1 MLWLSSSSRQYFVVS
16 RHLLIGVLETAAAM
30 LISVEKLRIA
40 IDTNVLIAA
49 LTRPRGTSA
58 RIVNAWLDGRLEVV
72 ASPATIREAELVLGG
87 GWLGRLVSPE
97 AVESLLEALRTR
109 SVHVEKPEPVRDLRL
124 KDEGDLRLVEA
135 AAAAGARYIVT
146 TDREFLSQRDYD
158 AVEFVTPAEFWD
170 AFRAARGSQTASET
184 NLQGGCE

>member
-1 MLWLSSSSRQYFVVS
+1 MLM
-16 RHLLIGVLETAAAM
+16 T
-30 LISVEKLRIA
+30 VEKLRIA

-58 RIVNAWLDGRLEVV
+58 RIVNDWLDGRLEAV

-87 GWLGRLVSPE
+87 GWLGRMVSRE

-109 SVHVEKPEPVRDLRL
+109 SLLVEKPAPILDLRL

-135 AAAAGARYIVT
+135 AVSAGARYVVT
-146 TDREFLSQRDYD
+146 TDREFLRARGHED
-158 AVEFVTPAEFWD
+158 VEFVTPGEFLTRW
-170 AFRAARGSQTASET
+170 RE
-184 NLQGGCE
+184 